1 MDLVRDI
8 LDQTVRDRNGREMGR
23 VDGIVLEVPPGSQ
36 PRVAALQ
43 VGPSV
48 LASRLMPALAR
59 WVEAFER
66 AWQVDQG
73 RPISISPRDV
83 MKVELDVTADTAVGQ
98 TGAENIE
105 LRLRRWVRHID
116 VSALFTRR

>member
-66 AWQVDQG
+66 AWQVDEG
-73 RPISISPRDV
+73 RPISIAPRDV
-83 MKVELDVTADTAVGQ
+83 LKVELDVTADTAVGQ

-105 LRLRRWVRHID
+105 LRLRRWVRYID
-116 VSALFTRR
+116 VSALVTGR

>member
-8 LDQTVRDRNGREMGR
+8 LDKTVRDRNGREMGR
-23 VDGIVLEVPPGSQ
+23 VDGIVLEVSPGSQ
-36 PRVAALQ
+36 PHVAVLQ